1 MRILLDECL
10 PKRLKRDLVGHQART
25 APEMCWAS
33 KKNGELLALAE
44 AAFDV
49 FLTVDRNLSFQQDIA
64 RLKVAVVVLVAEGNR
79 YPDLQLLVPD
89 LLAVLVGAA
98 PGRLVRVGA

>member
-25 APEMCWAS
+25 VPEMGWAS

-44 AAFDV
+44 AEFDV
-49 FLTVDRNLSFQQDIA
+49 FVTVDRNLSFQQDVN
-64 RLKVAVVVLVAEGNR
+64 RLDIAVVVLVARGNR
-79 YPDLQLLVPD
+79 HSDLQPLVPD
-89 LLAVLVGAA
+89 LLAVLVGVA
-98 PGRLVRVGA
+98 PGQLIRVGA